1 MKQKSQ
7 LPTDHYKIVRL
18 VLDLQIPK
26 NENNEETPAIEC
38 VQINRGK
45 AKLIGE
51 ESYALCLRP
60 DEKVRS
66 CD

>member
-26 NENNEETPAIEC
+26 NEETPAIEC
-38 VQINRGK
+38 IQINRGK

-51 ESYALCLRP
+51 ESYELCLRP
-60 DEKVRS
+60 DKTVRS

>member
-26 NENNEETPAIEC
+26 NAETSAIEC

>member
-1 MKQKSQ
+1 MTKQK

-26 NENNEETPAIEC
+26 NEETPAIEC

-51 ESYALCLRP
+51 ESYELCLRP
-60 DEKVRS
+60 DKTVRS